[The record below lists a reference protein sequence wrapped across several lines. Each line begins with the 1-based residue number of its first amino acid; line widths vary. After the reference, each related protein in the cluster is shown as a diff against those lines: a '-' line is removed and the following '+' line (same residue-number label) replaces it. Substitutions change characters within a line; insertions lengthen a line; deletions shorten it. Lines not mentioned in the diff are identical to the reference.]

1 MVYLTMVMS
10 ILRKYRLWVGCAAGV
25 VVLGTL
31 IAAYVLARSPGRTLK
46 DVETPQRADERAANE
61 NETVAVAVHPR
72 CDPSLVIS
80 VQQLLTVEPFFVAD
94 LRAQVAGEVRY
105 VQKDRGD
112 PVKQGEMLIDI
123 KVPDLEEQLHE
134 KEAIVAQR
142 KQDLVVAQAQAENA
156 RAVVDVYREIVE
168 QRRAEYGGA
177 VATRELSKFKL
188 DRYRGLA
195 GTNALQEGLL
205 KEAEKD
211 YAAAQSAETAAAVV
225 IRRAQAEV
233 HEKESAVHVAE
244 ADIELKKDFIEVA
257 RKSRD
262 RSRAMLEY
270 AQITAPFDG
279 TVVKRNVNVGTFVQN
294 ASTGQGP
301 SLLTI
306 ARTDIVTVVMKV
318 PDNDAPFVTLG
329 TEAIIKID
337 DLPDVMFR
345 GKVTRVSPWIEAK
358 DRTMRV
364 EVDLYND
371 TPEKYD
377 LFVAKEL
384 AARMA
389 GTAADSPLSL
399 APLLASTN
407 MVCAKNSRSFRDA
420 LPTLPV
426 VSGRTVAPQLIP
438 GMSGYMR
445 LNLHKFKDTYL
456 IPSSAVYSRGGKPYI
471 TEVKDGLA
479 HQCPVRVEVNDGTL
493 AKVSVIEKPESPRE
507 GTPEVTSEL
516 TGAEVILISRQTE
529 IADGQPVRVTLKKW

>member
-1 MVYLTMVMS
+1 MVMS
-10 ILRKYRLWVGCAAGV
+10 IVRKYRLWVGCAAGIT
-25 VVLGTL
+25 VLGTL
-31 IAAYVLARSPGRTLK
+31 IAAYVLAHSPGRGLK
-46 DVETPQRADERAANE
+46 DVETPQRSDERAAND
-61 NETVAVAVHPR
+61 NETPAVAVNPR

-80 VQQLLTVEPFFVAD
+80 VQQLLSVEPFFVAD

-112 PVKQGEMLIDI
+112 PVKQGEMLIDV
-123 KVPDLEEQLHE
+123 KVPDLEEQVRE

-156 RAVVDVYREIVE
+156 RALVDVYREMVE

-177 VATRELSKFKL
+177 IATRELSKFKL
-188 DRYRGLA
+188 DRYQGLA
-195 GTNALQEGLL
+195 KDNRLQDVLL

-211 YAAAQSAETAAAVV
+211 FAAAQYAEMAAAAGV
-225 IRRAQAEV
+225 RKAQADV
-233 HEKESAVHVAE
+233 REKESALHVAE
-244 ADIELKKDFIEVA
+244 ADIELKRDLIEVA

-262 RSRAMLEY
+262 RARAMLNY

-279 TVVKRNVNVGTFVQN
+279 TIVKRNVNVGTFVQN

-371 TPEKYD
+371 TPEKYNE
-377 LFVAKEL
+377 FVAKEI
-384 AARMA
+384 AARVA
-389 GTAADSPLSL
+389 VSAADSPLSL

-407 MVCAKNSRSFRDA
+407 AVCAQNSRSFRDA
-420 LPTLPV
+420 LPTLPT
-426 VSGRTVAPQLIP
+426 VSGRSVAPQLIP
-438 GMSGYMR
+438 GMTGYMR
-445 LNLHKFKDTYL
+445 LNLRTFNDTYL

-471 TEVKDGLA
+471 TEVKDGVAL
-479 HQCPVRVEVNDGTL
+479 QRPVRVEVNDGNL
-493 AKVSVIEKPESPRE
+493 AKVSIIEKPELPAQ
-507 GTPEVTSEL
+507 GTAEVTSEL
-516 TGAEVILISRQTE
+516 TGAEVILISRQME